1 MIKRFMIDQ
10 NQKALRITTNIFYET
25 IFYQNTNWKLFSS
38 FQGQIPYKIR
48 VG

>member
-25 IFYQNTNWKLFSS
+25 IFYQNTNWKLCGS
-38 FQGQIPYKIR
+38 FQG
-48 VG
+48 